1 MRPDRTGAI
10 ELRRVCVFCG
20 SSPGRSPAFREA
32 AAAFGAALAA
42 RGLGLVY
49 GGGNVGL
56 MGVVA
61 DAALAGGAEVIGV
74 IPEALV
80 ARELAHR
87 GVTELV
93 ITRSMHER
101 KATMADRAD
110 AFVLLPGGFG
120 SYEEFCE
127 VLTWSQLGLHQKP
140 CGLLDVGGFYRPL
153 LAFFDGAVEA
163 GFVSD
168 AHRRIVLDADEPAA
182 LLDQLAAWVPSV
194 TPKWIDRGQT

>member
-1 MRPDRTGAI
+1 MQ
-10 ELRRVCVFCG
+10 LRRVCVFCG
-20 SSPGRSPAFREA
+20 SSPGRLDAYREA
-32 AAAFGAALAA
+32 AAAFGTELAA

-80 ARELAHR
+80 AKELAHR
-87 GVTELV
+87 GVSELV
-93 ITRSMHER
+93 GTRSRHER

-110 AFVLLPGGFG
+110 ALVMLPGGFG
-120 SYEEFCE
+120 TYEEFCE

-140 CGLLDVGGFYRPL
+140 CGLLDVAGFYRPL
-153 LAFFDGAVEA
+153 LTFFDGAVQA
-163 GFVSD
+163 GFVSEG
-168 AHRRIVLDADEPAA
+168 HRGIVLDATEPAA
-182 LLDQLAAWVPSV
+182 LLDRLAAWVPSV
-194 TPKWIDRGQT
+194 TPKWIDRAAT